1 MDLNLLWALL
11 IVVGVNVL
19 VYFVVKKMTISKEQI
34 STIKELFGLSIAVI
48 DELNLKQEEE
58 IMRISNICYN
68 ALDLAYVI
76 NDNRNDIIEN
86 AYNYAINTMEKLNLE
101 VNENREKIVR
111 TLIEIGVDT
120 ILNLPEEKKEE
131 E

>member
-76 NDNRNDIIEN
+76 NDIIEN
-86 AYNYAINTMEKLNLE
+86 AYNYAINTMEKVGLE
-101 VNENREKIVR
+101 TSENRQRIVR

-120 ILNLPEEKKEE
+120 ILNLPEKKEE

>member
-34 STIKELFGLSIAVI
+34 STIKELFGLSIAIV

-76 NDNRNDIIEN
+76 NNNRNDIIEN

>member
-19 VYFVVKKMTISKEQI
+19 VYFVVKKMTISKQQI

-86 AYNYAINTMEKLNLE
+86 AYNYAINTMKKVGLE
-101 VNENREKIVR
+101 TNANRQRIVK

-120 ILNLPEEKKEE
+120 ILNLPEKKEE